1 MLFCVIHETQYMFEK
16 IAAYCERTIKILH
29 KDIKFQGD
37 EIFKLIETSQQ
48 VND

>member
-1 MLFCVIHETQYMFEK
+1 MKRNTFKK
-16 IAAYCERTIKILH
+16 IAAYCERTIKILRQ
-29 KDIKFQGD
+29 DIKFQGD